1 MLQNYKH
8 GDGIGG
14 FTLNKSL
21 KNQILYFSGLNSI
34 CLVIFLKGF
43 SWGWGDGVGGRGTLR
58 FP

>member
-21 KNQILYFSGLNSI
+21 KNQILYFSGLKSI
-34 CLVIFLKGF
+34 CLVIFLKDFPGV
-43 SWGWGDGVGGRGTLR
+43 WGDGIGGR
-58 FP
+58 